1 MMHDV
6 GLSTGDAAY
15 LDDYRR
21 AGRVAEEREVRMTTI
36 AKACAGLAGRDVHWM
51 KIDVE
56 GMEERVLRGW
66 DPRSLRP
73 WVVLVEATRPTS
85 TEPAHQA
92 WDGLLVDADYR
103 FVLFDGLNRF
113 YVAKEHPELM
123 ETMSVPANIHDIIA
137 GCGIDRSSPYA
148 GLAVAQVTKMF
159 ESSRLWRLTRP
170 LRWLRAAVPP
180 AGCRR

>member
-1 MMHDV
+1 M
-6 GLSTGDAAY
+6 
-15 LDDYRR
+15 
-21 AGRVAEEREVRMTTI
+21 RMTTI

-73 WVVLVEATRPTS
+73 WVVLVEATRPAS
-85 TEPAHQA
+85 TEPAHHA

-113 YVAKEHPELM
+113 YVANEHPELM
-123 ETMSVPANIHDIIA
+123 ETMSVSANIHDLLG

-148 GLAVAQVTKMF
+148 ARAVAQVKEVF
-159 ESSRLWRLTRP
+159 ESSRAWRLTRP
-170 LRWLRAAVPP
+170 LRQLAAAMS
-180 AGCRR
+180 AGNSGGR